1 MHVLLVIISFFK
13 KRHNKIQNIIRNHIC
28 QINIHEI
35 YKIISKVRIDQKKY
49 ELTKGTSLRQYEL
62 TN

>member
-1 MHVLLVIISFFK
+1 MHVVLVITSFFQEK
-13 KRHNKIQNIIRNHIC
+13 AQLNAKHHIC
-28 QINIHEI
+28 QINIHKV
-35 YKIISKVRIDQKKY
+35 YKIISKVRVDQKKY